1 MFICTYNVLTY
12 HDFHCFFFSKGDNQG
27 KKHLVK
33 EVLYGILTDN
43 LKPTISNIQKVA
55 EGLKKLSREEVAQ
68 VEKDTDEVIKTSKC
82 NLITNLISLE
92 G

>member
-12 HDFHCFFFSKGDNQG
+12 HDFHCFFSKGDNQG
-27 KKHLVK
+27 KKQLVK
-33 EVLYGILTDN
+33 EILYGILTDN

>member
-1 MFICTYNVLTY
+1 MYVYMYIQCTYISWFSL
-12 HDFHCFFFSKGDNQG
+12 FFSKGDNQG
-27 KKHLVK
+27 KKQLVK
-33 EVLYGILTDN
+33 EILYGILTDN

-55 EGLKKLSREEVAQ
+55 EGLKKLSREEIAQ

>member
-1 MFICTYNVLTY
+1 MIFTV
-12 HDFHCFFFSKGDNQG
+12 FFSKGDNQG

>member
-12 HDFHCFFFSKGDNQG
+12 HDFHCFFSKGDNQG

-33 EVLYGILTDN
+33 EVLFGILTDN

>member
-1 MFICTYNVLTY
+1 MIFTV
-12 HDFHCFFFSKGDNQG
+12 FFKGRQSR
-27 KKHLVK
+27 KKQLVK
-33 EVLYGILTDN
+33 EILYGILTDN

-55 EGLKKLSREEVAQ
+55 EGLKKLSREEIAQ